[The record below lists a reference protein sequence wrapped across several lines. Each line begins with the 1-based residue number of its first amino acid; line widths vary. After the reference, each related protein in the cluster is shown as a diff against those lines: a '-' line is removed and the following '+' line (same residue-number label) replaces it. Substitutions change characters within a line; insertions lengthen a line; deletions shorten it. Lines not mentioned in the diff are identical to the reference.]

1 MKNVKYIIA
10 CGFLILSI
18 SSQIC
23 GAEKKEI
30 THNAQYH
37 ELGMRL
43 ITGVKNN
50 NTHEINQALAA
61 GANINYQTQ
70 DTGETAFHIA
80 MFDYPEILMFL
91 IKTGIDMDIQ
101 NKNGRTAVEE
111 LDLIEDEYLTY
122 NFKLK

>member
-1 MKNVKYIIA
+1 MNNIKKIILYNFI
-10 CGFLILSI
+10 FLAIA
-18 SSQIC
+18 SQIS
-23 GAEKKEI
+23 GAENKEI
-30 THNAQYH
+30 THNTKYH

-43 ITGVKNN
+43 IYGVKHKNK
-50 NTHEINQALAA
+50 HEINEALAA
-61 GANINYQTQ
+61 GANINYQIQ
-70 DTGETAFHIA
+70 NTGETAFHIA

-101 NKNGRTAVEE
+101 NENGRTAVEE